1 MQIYLRFMRRHHTVS
16 RGDVKW
22 VASCTAGVLIAMMNE
37 DVDPAYADYYTTIR
51 LLLSAGF

>member
-1 MQIYLRFMRRHHTVS
+1 MQIYLRYLRRHHTIT
-16 RGDVKW
+16 RGDVQW

-37 DVDPAYADYYTTIR
+37 NVDPSFADYYTTIR